1 MIPMEKLEFEE
12 IPLDEDLVDEL
23 M

>member
-12 IPLDEDLVDEL
+12 ILLEEDLDDEL